1 MKLKY
6 YLRGM
11 GIGII
16 LTAIVMGFAL
26 GGRRSAISDAEV
38 IKRAKA
44 LGMVEAGAEVLSE
57 MSTETSSLDNEE
69 VPQTPTI
76 GEALTD
82 EETNA
87 SASDTSLD
95 EAGKE
100 ISQEVDETVTDSGE
114 SVPDVAEEEKETEDQ
129 TGEAEDPD
137 IKGDA
142 GETGVTTDTADAS
155 DATTESSADASTESA
170 TDTNT
175 DIPTGGKTVTIPKG
189 LGSEGVAQILVRE
202 GFIDDAASFNKYL
215 VDNRKDRV
223 IRSGVKSI
231 PEGATYQQIADII
244 TR

>member
-129 TGEAEDPD
+129 TGEAEDRTPVL
-137 IKGDA
+137 
-142 GETGVTTDTADAS
+142 E
-155 DATTESSADASTESA
+155 
-170 TDTNT
+170 
-175 DIPTGGKTVTIPKG
+175 
-189 LGSEGVAQILVRE
+189 
-202 GFIDDAASFNKYL
+202 
-215 VDNRKDRV
+215 NRKSVCRNMK
-223 IRSGVKSI
+223 RSKPQKDS
-231 PEGATYQQIADII
+231 
-244 TR
+244 RN